1 MTKEIE
7 SNKRKIEKTKDGI
20 YAMRN
25 NYLDTD
31 RFDYLLNSFIEVMNG
46 RIAFCEELVTF
57 INDKE
62 SNPEDILAA
71 KEKIREVLAENLNL
85 KEKWVL
91 HFEKEKNKVKVI
103 S

>member
-1 MTKEIE
+1 
-7 SNKRKIEKTKDGI
+7 
-20 YAMRN
+20 MRN

-31 RFDYLLNSFIEVMNG
+31 RFDYLLNAFIEVMNG
-46 RIAFCEELVTF
+46 RIAFCEELVNF

-62 SNPEDILAA
+62 SDTKDIESA
-71 KEKIREVLAENLNL
+71 KEKIREVLAENLTL
-85 KEKWVL
+85 KEKWVS